1 MRREEPADRE
11 IDPAR
16 LIARELAIAKVRL
29 MDNLSESRQAAIS
42 KACPLEECLEGAV
55 IPDVAEL
62 GAGRIERDGFLG
74 KLLWVT
80 RRRPHVDRVASAW
93 LIKRFIYPDA
103 TFVFADP
110 RQLPQEAI
118 PFDTAGAELSDL
130 GDDCTFETLLKR
142 AGLRDRRL
150 ARLAEIVHEAD
161 LRDGKFPRDEARG
174 IDLAIRG
181 LLAAHADDQQ
191 VLTHGLTLFEV
202 LYAAVPGKD

>member
-74 KLLWVT
+74 KLPWVREHE
-80 RRRPHVDRVASAW
+80 RRVGIDES
-93 LIKRFIYPDA
+93 L
-103 TFVFADP
+103 
-110 RQLPQEAI
+110 
-118 PFDTAGAELSDL
+118 
-130 GDDCTFETLLKR
+130 
-142 AGLRDRRL
+142 
-150 ARLAEIVHEAD
+150 
-161 LRDGKFPRDEARG
+161 DEARRG
-174 IDLAIRG
+174 HAGPRGTAPRDPLAPSAVAG
-181 LLAAHADDQQ
+181 LGGG
-191 VLTHGLTLFEV
+191 VI
-202 LYAAVPGKD
+202 

>member
-74 KLLWVT
+74 KLPWVREHE
-80 RRRPHVDRVASAW
+80 RRVGIDESVEEPGRS
-93 LIKRFIYPDA
+93 KE
-103 TFVFADP
+103 ADGGAAAGDP
-110 RQLPQEAI
+110 LPTPE
-118 PFDTAGAELSDL
+118 GAEL
-130 GDDCTFETLLKR
+130 G
-142 AGLRDRRL
+142 GRL
-150 ARLAEIVHEAD
+150 
-161 LRDGKFPRDEARG
+161 
-174 IDLAIRG
+174 
-181 LLAAHADDQQ
+181 
-191 VLTHGLTLFEV
+191 
-202 LYAAVPGKD
+202 